1 MVATCGI
8 GGATYVARPR
18 NLERTNALL
27 GWRRYMQPVR
37 PIAERVLRYV
47 FRKWLSEA
55 AKLHHL

>member
-1 MVATCGI
+1 
-8 GGATYVARPR
+8 
-18 NLERTNALL
+18 
-27 GWRRYMQPVR
+27 MQRVR